1 MTTTVC
7 AVAGCD
13 RPTVGRGL
21 CTKHYQRARTGRPL
35 TDPEVGSPDGYGR
48 YGVLDHDG
56 DRCLCHEC
64 GQWKNGLGAHVRVA
78 HHMSA
83 REYKTRHGLPLSRG
97 LLAPGSRARK
107 SAQARARVGTSS
119 WTALEQARDPNA
131 AQAARS
137 SQSWDARSQAA
148 RRTGGG
154 TPNLPTRTPRI
165 ITCAAC
171 GARYCPLPGTSP
183 RATCSQTCADTRAA
197 AGRAEQAR
205 RSKHRNAGRDQRIR
219 QAAKAGT
226 PVTIIARDERL
237 SPTRIRQIL
246 TNQP

>member
-1 MTTTVC
+1 ML
-7 AVAGCD
+7 AGS
-13 RPTVGRGL
+13 RGSVRNR
-21 CTKHYQRARTGRPL
+21 KGM
-35 TDPEVGSPDGYGR
+35 
-48 YGVLDHDG
+48 G
-56 DRCLCHEC
+56 DRAC
-64 GQWKNGLGAHVRVA
+64 A
-78 HHMSA
+78 
-83 REYKTRHGLPLSRG
+83 
-97 LLAPGSRARK
+97 
-107 SAQARARVGTSS
+107 
-119 WTALEQARDPNA
+119 
-131 AQAARS
+131 
-137 SQSWDARSQAA
+137 QAA

-197 AGRAEQAR
+197 AGR
-205 RSKHRNAGRDQRIR
+205 DQRIR

>member
-1 MTTTVC
+1 M
-7 AVAGCD
+7 
-13 RPTVGRGL
+13 
-21 CTKHYQRARTGRPL
+21 
-35 TDPEVGSPDGYGR
+35 
-48 YGVLDHDG
+48 G
-56 DRCLCHEC
+56 DRAC
-64 GQWKNGLGAHVRVA
+64 A
-78 HHMSA
+78 
-83 REYKTRHGLPLSRG
+83 
-97 LLAPGSRARK
+97 
-107 SAQARARVGTSS
+107 
-119 WTALEQARDPNA
+119 
-131 AQAARS
+131 
-137 SQSWDARSQAA
+137 QAA